1 MSLVTSLLV
10 SHALPLSSPAVDSA
24 VCSVN
29 SAVRTHN
36 TPTVDSLSDVRVAIV
51 EIMMG
56 KKDPPSKISLR
67 SSLFPN
73 VPPYIHFTSVVLKDA
88 LPTVSPAIVT
98 Q

>member
-10 SHALPLSSPAVDSA
+10 SHALSLSSPAVDSA

-36 TPTVDSLSDVRVAIV
+36 SLSDVRVAIV

>member
-36 TPTVDSLSDVRVAIV
+36 SLSDVRVAIV

-73 VPPYIHFTSVVLKDA
+73 VPPYVHFTSVVLKDA

>member
-10 SHALPLSSPAVDSA
+10 SHALSLSSPAVDSA
-24 VCSVN
+24 ACSVN

-36 TPTVDSLSDVRVAIV
+36 TPTVVSLSDVRVAIV
-51 EIMMG
+51 EIIMG

-67 SSLFPN
+67 RSLFPN

-88 LPTVSPAIVT
+88 LPTVSLAFLT